1 MDFGTIALSIASV
14 SGVGLAVG
22 LLLGFV
28 GKKFE
33 VETDDRVVA
42 VRDHLAGSNCGGCG
56 FAGCDACAEAIVKGD
71 AKVNACLPAGAENIK
86 AIGEIMGI
94 TVNEEERQVSFVR
107 CAGTCDKTKMKS
119 NYFGIKDCREAV
131 VMPGGTAK
139 ACSYGCLGYGSCVN
153 ACLFD
158 AIHIVDGVAKSDPEK
173 CTACGGCVRAC
184 PKGLITLVPY
194 SATQI
199 VQCSSKDKGKAV
211 RENCAVGCIGCGI
224 CVKNC
229 PAEAITL
236 KDNLAVIDQSKCT
249 RCGTCASKC
258 PAKVITVGQKAQ

>member
-1 MDFGTIALSIASV
+1 MDIGMIALSIASV
-14 SGVGLAVG
+14 SGVGLVIG
-22 LLLGFV
+22 LLLGVV
-28 GKKFE
+28 GKKFA

-56 FAGCDACAEAIVKGD
+56 YAGCDACAEAIVRGD
-71 AKVNACLPAGAENIK
+71 AKVNACLPAGADNIR

-94 TVNEEERQVSFVR
+94 TVNEEERLVSFVR

-119 NYFGIKDCREAV
+119 NYYGIKDCREAV
-131 VMPGGTAK
+131 VMPGGTPK
-139 ACSYGCLGYGSCVN
+139 ECSYGCLGYGSCVK

-158 AIHIVDGVAKSDPEK
+158 AIHIVDGIAKTDPEK

-184 PKGLITLVPY
+184 PKGLVTLVPY

-199 VQCSSKDKGKAV
+199 VRCSSKDKGKVV
-211 RENCAVGCIGCGI
+211 REACSAGCIGCGI

-229 PAEAITL
+229 PANAITL
-236 KDNLAVIDQSKCT
+236 KDNLAVIDQDKCT

-258 PAKVITVGQKAQ
+258 PAKVITIGQK